1 MPPKRSSSSR
11 HRRNPKLLR
20 VKTKH
25 KSLRGGNKKK
35 LVEQSEHF
43 IPNVDAHVLSV
54 ATFLRMYPNSPSQ
67 DQFYTIL
74 RKTKTFRCF
83 YSFVNEVFGNMDEQ
97 LFSVLFLSFM
107 ITTSGETSSFSF
119 KDFIIRAV
127 PNIEAAQIDEIDAG
141 MVGTVNGLSNLV
153 YEECVMMQNS
163 SVGPG
168 IMRRVPLPAVTA
180 RRVHKPQT
188 HTRTRRLRRLRRSR
202 LIGGKRNIRKTRT
215 NKKYVQT
222 GGVLLFIA
230 ELITILFEIRRRINS
245 NGNSVTNWILP
256 IILLLFFMLE
266 ISGQFS
272 SIDYFGI
279 GAGAPGGSAAAATT
293 TDGNLSEFIAGA
305 SVFME
310 WLKDHAPAAVT
321 EGQSVSSAGN
331 SMWYGSAASA
341 QSTAAQRSAAI
352 DEITSQIFS
361 PQRSAISAIR
371 NSDLEQAFELS
382 PLTGRLTFI
391 DFMMCLNIPDIVE
404 NASHIAALLRESQD
418 AGMIPEA
425 ILVSAPEIQEHL
437 FRVFDV
443 INDQFVRMTGES
455 GVQIQCAR
463 PQGRPDTVNDRL
475 YVHHMREGEAN
486 IAREECA
493 FNGYVRLAAV
503 GTLVLS
509 SKSALSILRRIYK
522 LIGLLFS
529 RPHQEDPHREIEPAS
544 IGPHLPPH
552 LENPPEVLRPIP
564 IRPPGATSPPL
575 NFQSDVDIE
584 DIFGNL
590 KL

>member
-1 MPPKRSSSSR
+1 MPPKGSSSSHR
-11 HRRNPKLLR
+11 RRNPKLLR

-25 KSLRGGNKKK
+25 KSLRSGNKSG
-35 LVEQSEHF
+35 LHA

-54 ATFLRMYPNSPSQ
+54 ATFLRMYPHSPSQ

-153 YEECVMMQNS
+153 YEECVMIQKS
-163 SVGPG
+163 SVGPV
-168 IMRRVPLPAVTA
+168 MHRVPLPAVTA

-188 HTRTRRLRRLRRSR
+188 HTRTRRLRRLRRPR

-293 TDGNLSEFIAGA
+293 DGNLSEFIAGA

-331 SMWYGSAASA
+331 SMGYGSAAGIPSYASA

-352 DEITSQIFS
+352 HEITSNIFS
-361 PQRSAISAIR
+361 PQRSAISAIQK
-371 NSDLEQAFELS
+371 SDIEQAFELS
-382 PLTGRLTFI
+382 PLSGRLTFK
-391 DFMMCLNIPDIVE
+391 DFLMCLNIPDIVE

-418 AGMIPEA
+418 AGMIPES

-463 PQGRPDTVNDRL
+463 SEGRPDTVNDRL
-475 YVHHMREGEAN
+475 YVHHMHERDAN
-486 IAREECA
+486 AYREECA
-493 FNGYVRLAAV
+493 FNGYVRTIAT
-503 GTLVLS
+503 GTFVLS

-529 RPHQEDPHREIEPAS
+529 RPRQADPDRKNEHRL
-544 IGPHLPPH
+544 IGPDLPPH
-552 LENPPEVLRPIP
+552 LKNPPDVLRPIP

-575 NFQSDVDIE
+575 NPIDEIDQEFS
-584 DIFGNL
+584 NL
-590 KL
+590 RL